1 MRLGHIRF
9 KTIRL
14 MAAQDMVEGLPKIQE
29 VKQICDS
36 FLVGKQTRLSFPSA
50 TNYRSNRALEL
61 LHADLCGPISPATP
75 SHNRYIFVII
85 DDHTG
90 YMWSILLREKSD
102 AFEKFKTFRNLVEK
116 DVDKKI
122 LTLRTDTSGE
132 FTSKEFQD
140 YCNKEEIK
148 RHLTAPY
155 TPQQNCVVERRN
167 RTLMEMTRSM
177 LKAMNVP
184 NYMWGESV
192 CHATYLIR
200 RVATRA
206 LNNQTPYECLKGR
219 KPNIGHIRILDAL
232 HTQSTG
238 EEA

>member
-1 MRLGHIRF
+1 MFTCKDKEEPWRWHEARAHQLQNH
-9 KTIRL
+9 TTY
-14 MAAQDMVEGLPKIQE
+14 AAQDMVQGLPKIQE
-29 VKQICDS
+29 VMQICDS

-61 LHADLCGPISPATP
+61 LHTDLCGPISPATP
-75 SHNRYIFVII
+75 SHKRYIFVII

-102 AFEKFKTFRNLVEK
+102 AFEKFKTFKNLVEK

-122 LTLRTDTSGE
+122 LTLRTDRSGE

-167 RTLMEMTRSM
+167 RTLM
-177 LKAMNVP
+177 
-184 NYMWGESV
+184 
-192 CHATYLIR
+192 
-200 RVATRA
+200 
-206 LNNQTPYECLKGR
+206 
-219 KPNIGHIRILDAL
+219 
-232 HTQSTG
+232 
-238 EEA
+238 